1 MIEVD
6 KSISWLQVSLPKGGG
21 IKGEGLIY
29 KGKEIGEE
37 ENKFV
42 RYAINMSPRFRV
54 SSWCAL
60 IEIPKPIRNDCLTVL
75 GVRGQSP

>member
-1 MIEVD
+1 MKTIVVR
-6 KSISWLQVSLPKGGG
+6 ISRSVALPYKIIFKYNRSELIFRPVFMFHLLGRG

-42 RYAINMSPRFRV
+42 TQLICHLV
-54 SSWCAL
+54 SGSLAGAL
-60 IEIPKPIRNDCLTVL
+60 
-75 GVRGQSP
+75 

>member
-1 MIEVD
+1 MD

-42 RYAINMSPRFRV
+42 TQLICLLV
-54 SSWCAL
+54 SGSLAGAL
-60 IEIPKPIRNDCLTVL
+60 
-75 GVRGQSP
+75 